1 MRQLV
6 SYRIMASWKY
16 LKDGAGIL
24 PASDMADPLRGTNLT
39 ETEVLV
45 REAVQNSLD
54 ERRPDVDR
62 PVRIRFDRRVLTGD
76 EKMRFVTNLN
86 MSELSERR
94 KHFRLSHNWFAR
106 GNEVLDAIDNPSV
119 GLPILS
125 ISDFNTTGLGGRWNR
140 RGSPNDRFFNL
151 VLSIGGSLK
160 WDEQEATDARR
171 SLGSYGFGKMAFA
184 MCSDIRTVIYY
195 STFTPDEHSAE
206 ARCRAMASGFLPPH
220 SVEDIDYAGQAYFG
234 IDSGE
239 ERIPRK
245 PLTNNEAHEWICAL
259 GLPSRRN
266 EDTGTTVVIPAV
278 GSTTM
283 RQIMENCERWWWPR
297 MRDPNPLQ
305 CVQFEFLDAGSRI
318 AGCNPRSRP
327 QLSPFIDCY
336 KLSKAERSGNGYEIH
351 DVKVRPEGKHRTAG
365 RLILKA
371 SKLPNDVDDD
381 DNVDAQSL
389 VNHVAFVREGL
400 VVKYENGFAHEDK
413 PPVVG
418 VFIPDVETQTLQA
431 FVFSEP
437 PTHDDWIENAD
448 RLRDKY
454 PWGSEFLRLTKK
466 RLHGL
471 TRDFQTRQTPLPPD
485 GLTNAAAF
493 LRKTLGD
500 LFRTSTRR
508 TSPPAPA
515 PVQRRRA
522 FTISTRESGRRVTAT
537 RPEDFALFRIG
548 LSEHAPVESALATVT
563 VSLRALA
570 DADATPADHIPC
582 EVAEPNGLHRGQERA
597 VFTVKLHRDCE
608 IEIKASALVHEC
620 WKTQWEISVDKNDA

>member
-1 MRQLV
+1 
-6 SYRIMASWKY
+6 MASWGY

-24 PASDMADPLRGTNLT
+24 AASGMADPLRGTNLT

-54 ERRPDVDR
+54 ERRPDADR

-76 EKMRFVTNLN
+76 EKMRFVTNLS

-106 GNEVLDAIDNPSV
+106 GNEVLDAIDDPSV
-119 GLPILS
+119 ELPMLS

-195 STFTPDEHSAE
+195 STFIPDEHSAE

-245 PLTNNEAHEWICAL
+245 PLIENEAHEWIRAL

-266 EDTGTTVVIPAV
+266 EDTGTTVVIPAI
-278 GSTTM
+278 GSMTM
-283 RQIMENCERWWWPR
+283 RQIVEDCETWWWPR
-297 MRDPNPLQ
+297 MRDPNHLQ
-305 CVQFEFLDAGSRI
+305 CVQFEFFDAGSRI

-327 QLSPFIDCY
+327 QLSPFMDCY
-336 KLSKAERSGNGYEIH
+336 KLNKAERPGNGYEIH

-371 SKLPNDVDDD
+371 SNKLPNDIDDD
-381 DNVDAQSL
+381 DNVGGQSL

-400 VVKYENGFAHEDK
+400 VVKYESGFAHEDK

-418 VFIPDVETQTLQA
+418 VFMPDVETETLQA

-437 PTHDDWIENAD
+437 PTHDDWIENSD

-454 PWGSEFLRLTKK
+454 PWGGEFLRLTKN

-508 TSPPAPA
+508 TPLPTPA

-522 FTISTRESGRRVTAT
+522 FTISTRESGRRVIET
-537 RPEDFALFRIG
+537 RPEDFAIFRIG

-582 EVAEPNGLHRGQERA
+582 EVTGPDGPHRGQERA
-597 VFTVKLHRDCE
+597 TFTVKLHRDRE